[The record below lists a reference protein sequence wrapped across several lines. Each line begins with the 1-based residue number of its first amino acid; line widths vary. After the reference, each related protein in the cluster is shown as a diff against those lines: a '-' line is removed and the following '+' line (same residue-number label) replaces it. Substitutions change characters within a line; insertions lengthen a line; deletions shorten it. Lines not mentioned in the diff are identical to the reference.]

1 MLEIGV
7 GESFVMTKSE
17 KFELV
22 EQFIVENREAHYRL
36 AYSYVRNKE
45 NALDIV
51 QDSIV
56 KALHSVDRLDEL
68 AYMKTWFY
76 RIVINTAIDF
86 IRKHQRVTVME
97 DDVLGSFLPMQEDEF
112 TDMDLQNAID
122 QLPLKQRTLITLRFF
137 EDLKIDE
144 IADITGDNINTV
156 KTRLY
161 AALKKLRI
169 EIGEEFRL

>member
-1 MLEIGV
+1 
-7 GESFVMTKSE
+7 MTKNE
-17 KFELV
+17 KFKLV
-22 EQFIVENREAHYRL
+22 ENFIVENREAHYRL

-51 QDSIV
+51 QESIL
-56 KALHSVDRLDEL
+56 KALSSVDRLDEL

-76 RIVINTAIDF
+76 RIVVNTAIDF
-86 IRKHQRVTVME
+86 IRKHQRVTLME
-97 DDVLGSFLPMQEDEF
+97 DDVLDSFLPQLED
-112 TDMDLQNAID
+112 DIVDIDLQNAID
-122 QLPLKQRTLITLRFF
+122 QLPPKYKSLIILRFF

-144 IADITGDNINTV
+144 IAEVTGDNVNTV

-169 EIGEEFRL
+169 EVGEEFRL